1 MAKQRVSS
9 ISIIF
14 TKPRTSIIIVL
25 VILLICMFAV
35 YYTVFIHSSS
45 NHDRIDY
52 AHFHDLFLATATNST
67 LASYLRDLT
76 LRPHLAGTPQAV
88 RTANYVKTHF
98 ANLGLKT
105 EVAEYS
111 VLLSYPKHVSLE
123 ARFGNGTVRVLGL
136 VEPRLGGE
144 EDGVV
149 MPYHAY
155 SPSGS
160 VVARA
165 VYVNFGRE
173 EDYKALEVM
182 GVNVSGCVVV
192 LRRGELSR
200 GGAVEI
206 AAGRGAVAVLMY
218 TEEGREDGIERG
230 TVMVGGLGDPLS
242 PGWAAVMGGE
252 RLDVVDDQVL
262 KKFPKIP
269 SLPIS
274 ARVAVE
280 VLGFLGGPKVPEEW
294 MGRVKFR
301 GSGVGPGPV
310 MLNLTY
316 LGEKRIASIQNIFAI
331 IKGSEEPD
339 RYILLGNH
347 RDAWT
352 FGAVDPNS
360 GTSAL
365 LDVAR
370 RYAVLMQSGWRP
382 RRTII
387 LCSWDAEEFGMIGST
402 EWVEQ
407 NLLRLRSNGVAY
419 LNVDCAVQGSGFFA
433 AATPQLDD
441 VLIEVTKKV
450 HAPYSKGLTVFEQWT
465 SPAGGIKMQRLSGV
479 DSDFAPFL
487 QNAGIPSADIFY
499 GQVAPV
505 YHTAYDV
512 YEWMI
517 NKGDP
522 LFHRHLAVAGIWGLL
537 ALRLADDLVLPFNYS
552 KYADELQEYA
562 KYISN
567 LVERAVFL
575 DPLHTA
581 IKELASAAS
590 EVQVDV
596 KKVNMQEGADDLLVL
611 KRRMLNDR
619 LMLAERGFMD
629 SEGLLERQW
638 FKHLIY
644 GPPSDYGNKQEYF
657 PRIADALFRSEKM
670 NKKER
675 QAMYFQK
682 SRFDPL
688 APDIL
693 YQGDAVPSVGSVE
706 LTKTNYVCRVG
717 WVTYAERV
725 PIWDSNNGRLTDFT
739 CRFSFSIDTLNRSDY
754 GSGLA
759 FFLAPVGFNI
769 PPNSIGGFLG
779 LFNTTTT
786 DSSRNQIVSVEFDS
800 NGSDQW
806 DPGYEHVG
814 INNNSVYSA
823 VTTPW
828 NTSFH
833 SGDTADVQISYNGTT
848 KTLTVSWTYEHTV
861 IPSEKTS
868 LEYQIDL
875 AKFLPERAMVGFS
888 AATGRLGER
897 HILRSWEFTSNLDI
911 KDARE
916 NNKDLKLVVS
926 LTVSCGMLVA
936 LAIVAFAIVRRKRM
950 KERDSAVAMNLLS
963 INTDL
968 ERDAGPKRFSR
979 EALAVATDNFSK
991 QRKLGE
997 GGFGSVYRGYLH
1009 DADKEVAVKK
1019 ISEGSKQGRK
1029 EYITEVKIISRLRHR
1044 NLVQLIGWCHEKG
1057 DFLLVYE
1064 FMPNG
1069 SLNSHLFGVSKILA
1083 WSMRYKIALG
1093 IASGLLY
1100 LHEEWEQC
1108 VVHRDIKSSNIMLDS
1123 NFNVKV
1129 GDFGLARLMD
1139 HELGPQTTGLAGTIG
1154 YMAPEY
1160 INTGRASKESD
1171 VFSFGIVALEIAT
1184 GQRAV
1189 DMRGDISIAGL
1200 VEWVWDM
1207 FGNEKLLTAMDEKL
1221 KDEYVEKEAECLMV
1235 VGLWCAHPDYRL
1247 RPSIRQAIQV
1257 LNFEAALPS
1266 LPHKMPIPMYQVPD
1280 LPLPQISSSDPSLT
1294 CTSIDQGR

>member
-1 MAKQRVSS
+1 MQYITRAPAGSLINPMIPGLLNAFIFVRQNEHCQFADVNFLSKTNFQVEQCLVDLV
-9 ISIIF
+9 SII
-14 TKPRTSIIIVL
+14 THRKDII
-25 VILLICMFAV
+25 
-35 YYTVFIHSSS
+35 
-45 NHDRIDY
+45 
-52 AHFHDLFLATATNST
+52 
-67 LASYLRDLT
+67 
-76 LRPHLAGTPQAV
+76 Q
-88 RTANYVKTHF
+88 K
-98 ANLGLKT
+98 
-105 EVAEYS
+105 
-111 VLLSYPKHVSLE
+111 
-123 ARFGNGTVRVLGL
+123 
-136 VEPRLGGE
+136 
-144 EDGVV
+144 
-149 MPYHAY
+149 
-155 SPSGS
+155 
-160 VVARA
+160 
-165 VYVNFGRE
+165 
-173 EDYKALEVM
+173 
-182 GVNVSGCVVV
+182 
-192 LRRGELSR
+192 
-200 GGAVEI
+200 
-206 AAGRGAVAVLMY
+206 
-218 TEEGREDGIERG
+218 
-230 TVMVGGLGDPLS
+230 
-242 PGWAAVMGGE
+242 
-252 RLDVVDDQVL
+252 
-262 KKFPKIP
+262 
-269 SLPIS
+269 
-274 ARVAVE
+274 
-280 VLGFLGGPKVPEEW
+280 
-294 MGRVKFR
+294 
-301 GSGVGPGPV
+301 
-310 MLNLTY
+310 
-316 LGEKRIASIQNIFAI
+316 
-331 IKGSEEPD
+331 
-339 RYILLGNH
+339 
-347 RDAWT
+347 
-352 FGAVDPNS
+352 S
-360 GTSAL
+360 GTSLQVIVAFANIFSL
-365 LDVAR
+365 VPIVLDNFQLSH
-370 RYAVLMQSGWRP
+370 AV
-382 RRTII
+382 
-387 LCSWDAEEFGMIGST
+387 
-402 EWVEQ
+402 
-407 NLLRLRSNGVAY
+407 
-419 LNVDCAVQGSGFFA
+419 
-433 AATPQLDD
+433 
-441 VLIEVTKKV
+441 
-450 HAPYSKGLTVFEQWT
+450 
-465 SPAGGIKMQRLSGV
+465 
-479 DSDFAPFL
+479 
-487 QNAGIPSADIFY
+487 
-499 GQVAPV
+499 
-505 YHTAYDV
+505 
-512 YEWMI
+512 
-517 NKGDP
+517 
-522 LFHRHLAVAGIWGLL
+522 
-537 ALRLADDLVLPFNYS
+537 
-552 KYADELQEYA
+552 
-562 KYISN
+562 
-567 LVERAVFL
+567 
-575 DPLHTA
+575 
-581 IKELASAAS
+581 
-590 EVQVDV
+590 
-596 KKVNMQEGADDLLVL
+596 
-611 KRRMLNDR
+611 
-619 LMLAERGFMD
+619 
-629 SEGLLERQW
+629 
-638 FKHLIY
+638 
-644 GPPSDYGNKQEYF
+644 
-657 PRIADALFRSEKM
+657 
-670 NKKER
+670 
-675 QAMYFQK
+675 YFQK

-693 YQGDAVPSVGSVE
+693 YQGDAVPSVGAVE

-779 LFNTTTT
+779 LFNTTTS

-875 AKFLPERAMVGFS
+875 AKFLPETGNGWIL

-926 LTVSCGMLVA
+926 LTVSCGTLVA

-979 EALAVATDNFSK
+979 EDLA
-991 QRKLGE
+991 
-997 GGFGSVYRGYLH
+997 GSHGQFFK
-1009 DADKEVAVKK
+1009 AKK
-1019 ISEGSKQGRK
+1019 VRRRR
-1029 EYITEVKIISRLRHR
+1029 VCKIISRLRHR

-1189 DMRGDISIAGL
+1189 DMRGDISIA
-1200 VEWVWDM
+1200 
-1207 FGNEKLLTAMDEKL
+1207 
-1221 KDEYVEKEAECLMV
+1221 EKEAECLMV

-1280 LPLPQISSSDPSLT
+1280 LPMPQISSSDPSLT

>member
-173 EDYKALEVM
+173 GDYKALEVM

-365 LDVAR
+365 LDIAR
-370 RYAVLMQSGWRP
+370 RYAVLMQSGWKP

-562 KYISN
+562 KYIGN

-638 FKHLIY
+638 FKHLKSGTSLQVIVAFANIFSLV
-644 GPPSDYGNKQEYF
+644 PIVLDNFQLSH
-657 PRIADALFRSEKM
+657 AV
-670 NKKER
+670 
-675 QAMYFQK
+675 YFQK

-706 LTKTNYVCRVG
+706 LTKTNYVCRV
-717 WVTYAERV
+717 
-725 PIWDSNNGRLTDFT
+725 
-739 CRFSFSIDTLNRSDY
+739 DY

-868 LEYQIDL
+868 IEYQIDL

-926 LTVSCGMLVA
+926 LTVSCGTLVA

>member
-1 MAKQRVSS
+1 MQYITRAPAGSLINPMIPGLLNAFIFVRQNEHCQFADVNFLSKTNFQVEQCLVDLV
-9 ISIIF
+9 SII
-14 TKPRTSIIIVL
+14 THRKDII
-25 VILLICMFAV
+25 
-35 YYTVFIHSSS
+35 
-45 NHDRIDY
+45 
-52 AHFHDLFLATATNST
+52 
-67 LASYLRDLT
+67 
-76 LRPHLAGTPQAV
+76 Q
-88 RTANYVKTHF
+88 K
-98 ANLGLKT
+98 
-105 EVAEYS
+105 
-111 VLLSYPKHVSLE
+111 
-123 ARFGNGTVRVLGL
+123 
-136 VEPRLGGE
+136 
-144 EDGVV
+144 
-149 MPYHAY
+149 
-155 SPSGS
+155 
-160 VVARA
+160 
-165 VYVNFGRE
+165 
-173 EDYKALEVM
+173 
-182 GVNVSGCVVV
+182 
-192 LRRGELSR
+192 
-200 GGAVEI
+200 
-206 AAGRGAVAVLMY
+206 
-218 TEEGREDGIERG
+218 
-230 TVMVGGLGDPLS
+230 
-242 PGWAAVMGGE
+242 
-252 RLDVVDDQVL
+252 
-262 KKFPKIP
+262 
-269 SLPIS
+269 
-274 ARVAVE
+274 
-280 VLGFLGGPKVPEEW
+280 
-294 MGRVKFR
+294 
-301 GSGVGPGPV
+301 
-310 MLNLTY
+310 
-316 LGEKRIASIQNIFAI
+316 
-331 IKGSEEPD
+331 
-339 RYILLGNH
+339 
-347 RDAWT
+347 
-352 FGAVDPNS
+352 S
-360 GTSAL
+360 GTSLQVIVAFANIFSL
-365 LDVAR
+365 VPIVLDNFQLSH
-370 RYAVLMQSGWRP
+370 AV
-382 RRTII
+382 
-387 LCSWDAEEFGMIGST
+387 
-402 EWVEQ
+402 
-407 NLLRLRSNGVAY
+407 
-419 LNVDCAVQGSGFFA
+419 
-433 AATPQLDD
+433 
-441 VLIEVTKKV
+441 
-450 HAPYSKGLTVFEQWT
+450 
-465 SPAGGIKMQRLSGV
+465 
-479 DSDFAPFL
+479 
-487 QNAGIPSADIFY
+487 
-499 GQVAPV
+499 
-505 YHTAYDV
+505 
-512 YEWMI
+512 
-517 NKGDP
+517 
-522 LFHRHLAVAGIWGLL
+522 
-537 ALRLADDLVLPFNYS
+537 
-552 KYADELQEYA
+552 
-562 KYISN
+562 
-567 LVERAVFL
+567 
-575 DPLHTA
+575 
-581 IKELASAAS
+581 
-590 EVQVDV
+590 
-596 KKVNMQEGADDLLVL
+596 
-611 KRRMLNDR
+611 
-619 LMLAERGFMD
+619 
-629 SEGLLERQW
+629 
-638 FKHLIY
+638 
-644 GPPSDYGNKQEYF
+644 
-657 PRIADALFRSEKM
+657 
-670 NKKER
+670 
-675 QAMYFQK
+675 YFQK

-868 LEYQIDL
+868 IEYQIDL

-926 LTVSCGMLVA
+926 LTVSCGTLVA

-1207 FGNEKLLTAMDEKL
+1207 FGNDKLLTAMDEKL

-1280 LPLPQISSSDPSLT
+1280 LPMPQISSSDPSLT